1 MSVTLARNQR
11 LVKDLETWIRE
22 ATTEAAITTKGVV
35 PDDPDYFDYIKKHD
49 QSEKRNRQD
58 HDKWEKDQE
67 ADSVDLSP
75 YKNGL
80 APQERLIRIAYPAG
94 VEYAAKMDV
103 GYRNYQK
110 VKKWVINHLNT
121 DKKAEARRR
130 FQICHDYFAARH
142 VKFVEKLQGEAKHLH
157 DHMDD
162 EHRVIYEK
170 LYGHQKTN
178 FLMAHLANTLLQET
192 DNSASEQ
199 KARFWA
205 IKQLEHQSAAEY
217 LEYLDRER
225 SKLPGLSG
233 GISDKEMM
241 TKITSSMNTHYRTW
255 LIVMSKEEGMTLHK
269 MRAKLRDLPPPPRGQ
284 RGAFGRYGRSR

>member
-67 ADSVDLSP
+67 EDSVDLSP

-110 VKKWVINHLNT
+110 VKKMLAKWLLLFPFDPNKLTYVMT
-121 DKKAEARRR
+121 DSSD
-130 FQICHDYFAARH
+130 HG
-142 VKFVEKLQGEAKHLH
+142 QGG
-157 DHMDD
+157 
-162 EHRVIYEK
+162 V
-170 LYGHQKTN
+170 
-178 FLMAHLANTLLQET
+178 LLQEYNGRLRAFAVHSKKWPSWQKEIPGHVKEGMALVSTLKRFEYMLRQTKLKILT
-192 DNSASEQ
+192 DSQN
-199 KARFWA
+199 ARD
-205 IKQLEHQSAAEY
+205 L
-217 LEYLDRER
+217 LTR
-225 SKLPGLSG
+225 SKPTMSPARW
-233 GISDKEMM
+233 IRWRCYVQSTFRAEVIHVDKRLNLERIYSADRLQMCQ
-241 TKITSSMNTHYRTW
+241 TR
-255 LIVMSKEEGMTLHK
+255 
-269 MRAKLRDLPPPPRGQ
+269 R
-284 RGAFGRYGRSR
+284 RSRQSQL